1 MVKLRVEVPPVRI
14 DVGLNPFIIVGASAT
29 LRLAEPVLPW
39 PPLVEVTLPVVLFFI
54 PTVVPVMLT
63 TTVQV
68 PLAGMVPPLNVSV
81 VSPAVGAKA
90 PPQEVLAPGVAATC
104 NPDGSASV
112 NPTPVSDTVEFG
124 FIMVNVSVV
133 VPLSAMLDEPNDLLI
148 EGGATTV
155 MLADALLPVPPFVE
169 VTLPDVLFFTPAV
182 VPVTSTITVQ
192 VPLGEMVP
200 PLNVSV
206 VSPAFGAKVPP
217 QEVLAPG
224 VAATCNPEGSA
235 SVNPT
240 PLSDTVEF
248 GFIIVKVSVVV
259 PPTGMVEA
267 PNPLLID
274 GGPTTVMLAEAVL
287 PWFEL
292 VAVTFPLRLFFT
304 PALVLVMLTET
315 VQVPLGAIEPPLKLS
330 VVSPA
335 FGANVP
341 PQEVL
346 APGVAATCNPDG
358 SASVNPTPL
367 SVVVLFGFI
376 IVNVSVVV
384 PFSGMVG
391 EPNPLLIEGGPTT
404 VSVAVLLVEPAPLSV
419 ELITPV
425 LLLYTPVCAPVTV
438 TLKLHEPFAASDPP
452 LNVIVLELIE

>member
-68 PLAGMVPPLNVSV
+68 PLAGMVPPLNVR
-81 VSPAVGAKA
+81 
-90 PPQEVLAPGVAATC
+90 
-104 NPDGSASV
+104 
-112 NPTPVSDTVEFG
+112 
-124 FIMVNVSVV
+124 
-133 VPLSAMLDEPNDLLI
+133 
-148 EGGATTV
+148 
-155 MLADALLPVPPFVE
+155 
-169 VTLPDVLFFTPAV
+169 
-182 VPVTSTITVQ
+182 
-192 VPLGEMVP
+192 
-200 PLNVSV
+200 V

-240 PLSDTVEF
+240 PLSATVEF

-267 PNPLLID
+267 PNPLLIE

-287 PWFEL
+287 PVPPL
-292 VAVTFPLRLFFT
+292 VEVTLPLRLFLT
-304 PALVLVMLTET
+304 PAAVPVTLTLI
-315 VQVPLGAIEPPLKLS
+315 VQVLLAGMVPPLKVR

-335 FGANVP
+335 FGAKVP
-341 PQEVL
+341 PQE
-346 APGVAATCNPDG
+346 
-358 SASVNPTPL
+358 
-367 SVVVLFGFI
+367 
-376 IVNVSVVV
+376 
-384 PFSGMVG
+384 
-391 EPNPLLIEGGPTT
+391 
-404 VSVAVLLVEPAPLSV
+404 
-419 ELITPV
+419 
-425 LLLYTPVCAPVTV
+425 
-438 TLKLHEPFAASDPP
+438 
-452 LNVIVLELIE
+452 